1 MLILV
6 QIPALLPL
14 SFSERTLMKSTYQY
28 YYIFY
33 HVAKY
38 RSFTKAAQILQSNQ
52 PNVTHAMNKLENELG
67 CRLFIRSHK
76 GITLTDEGEKLYHRA
91 AIAFEQLSMA
101 ENELS
106 MSTKPVNGIVTI
118 GASETALHGFLM
130 GNLGAFYEKF
140 PGIHIRILNLSTSK
154 GVEAVKSGKV
164 DFCIVATPTG
174 AKKPLKEVPLFSFD
188 DILIAGAKFS
198 HLAHGKKSLKE
209 LEGCPLVCMLETSMT
224 FSFFNQFY
232 YEHGLILKPDIELST
247 SDLIVPAVINNLGI
261 GFVPSFY
268 AGSALSEGKCFEI
281 TLKETLPSR
290 SVCIVHDSGRTL
302 TAAAKELFLY
312 LRQLEISP

>member
-1 MLILV
+1 
-6 QIPALLPL
+6 
-14 SFSERTLMKSTYQY
+14 MKSTYQY

-38 RSFTKAAQILQSNQ
+38 QSFTKAARILSSNQ
-52 PNVTHAMNKLENELG
+52 PNVTHAMNRLENELG

-76 GITLTDEGEKLYHRA
+76 GITLTEEGEKLYHRA

-130 GNLGAFYEKF
+130 QNLGAFYEQF

-164 DFCIVATPTG
+164 DFCVVATPTG
-174 AKKPLKEVPLFSFD
+174 AKRPLKEYPLFSFSD
-188 DILIAGAKFS
+188 VLIAGSKYS
-198 HLAHGKKSLKE
+198 HLTNQKRCLKE
-209 LEGCPLVCMLETSMT
+209 LESYPFVSMLETSMT
-224 FSFFNQFY
+224 SSFFNQFY
-232 YEHGLILKPDIELST
+232 YEHGLLIKPDIELST
-247 SDLIVPAVINNLGI
+247 SDLIVPAVVNNLGI

-268 AGSALSEGKCFEI
+268 AKSALLNGECFEI
-281 TLKETLPSR
+281 KLKESIPSR
-290 SVCIVHDSGRTL
+290 SVCIVQDSGRTL

-312 LRQLEISP
+312 LKQLEISP

>member
-1 MLILV
+1 
-6 QIPALLPL
+6 
-14 SFSERTLMKSTYQY
+14 MKSTYQY

-38 RSFTKAAQILQSNQ
+38 QSFTKAAQVLQSNQ

-76 GITLTDEGEKLYHRA
+76 GITLTDEGKKLYHRS
-91 AIAFEQLSMA
+91 AIAFEHLSMA

-130 GNLGAFYEKF
+130 ENLGPFYEKF
-140 PGIHIRILNLSTSK
+140 PGIHIRILNFSTSK

-164 DFCIVATPTG
+164 DFAIVSTPTG
-174 AKKPLKEVPLFSFD
+174 AKKPLKEYPLFSFD
-188 DILIAGAKFS
+188 DILITGSKFS
-198 HLAHGKKSLKE
+198 HLSRQKRTLKE
-209 LEGCPLVCMLETSMT
+209 LDTYPLVCMLETSMT

-232 YEHGLILKPDIELST
+232 YEHGLPLKPDIELST

-268 AGSALSEGKCFEI
+268 AKSSLSEGKCFEI
-281 TLKETLPSR
+281 RLKETLPSR
-290 SVCIVHDSGRTL
+290 SICIVQDSGRTL

-312 LRQLEISP
+312 FKQLEIIP

>member
-1 MLILV
+1 
-6 QIPALLPL
+6 
-14 SFSERTLMKSTYQY
+14 MKSNYQY

-38 RSFTKAAQILQSNQ
+38 QSFTKAAQILSSNQ

-76 GITLTDEGEKLYHRA
+76 GVALTEEGAKLYHRA

-106 MSTKPVNGIVTI
+106 MSTRPVNGIVTI
-118 GASETALHGFLM
+118 GAGETALHGFLM
-130 GNLGAFYEKF
+130 QNLEPFYEQF
-140 PGIHIRILNLSTSK
+140 PAIHIRILNLSTSK
-154 GVEAVKSGKV
+154 GVEAVKSGKI

-174 AKKPLKEVPLFSFD
+174 AKKPLKEYPLFSFSD
-188 DILIAGAKFS
+188 VLIAGPKFS
-198 HLAHGKKSLKE
+198 HLADKTRCLKE
-209 LEGCPLVCMLETSMT
+209 LETYPFVCMLETSMT

-232 YEHGLILKPDIELST
+232 YEHGLLLKPDIELST
-247 SDLIVPAVINNLGI
+247 SDLIVPAAINNLGI
-261 GFVPSFY
+261 GFVPFFY
-268 AGSALSEGKCFEI
+268 AKSALINEECFEVK
-281 TLKETLPSR
+281 LQESLPSR
-290 SVCIVHDSGRTL
+290 SVCIVQDAGRTL

-312 LRQLEISP
+312 LKQLEFLP